1 MRRRTH
7 HESHRMSCL
16 LVAAIAL
23 AVGANPYRHQPKF
36 IERGADSYTGVLVNL
51 TAGAGAA
58 DPFDPTRPT
67 VVFAV
72 GINPFPGHL
81 RYTIAPNMA
90 AAIGRRL
97 GGSVN
102 VLEWAWGADS
112 VGSVIPRRNLAH
124 AEDHGRRLAETLL
137 ATGVPPERIHLI
149 GQSSG
154 CTLMAS
160 AAQALVARTGRL
172 VGQVTLIDPASFHH
186 DVIFGQIGVARSA
199 ARVENYWAPGP
210 SGYGSQA
217 DFAGVWN
224 YRVPGPGGLLGA
236 PTLSRSD
243 HINTA
248 RFYLATIEDPA
259 NPAGFNTSHVLRGP

>member
-7 HESHRMSCL
+7 HELHPMSCL
-16 LVAAIAL
+16 LVAALAL
-23 AVGANPYRHQPKF
+23 AVGANPYRHQPAF
-36 IERGADSYTGVLVNL
+36 VLRGPDTNAGVLVNL
-51 TAGAGAA
+51 TAGAGPA
-58 DPFDPTRPT
+58 DPVDPSRPT
-67 VVFAV
+67 VVIAV
-72 GINPFPGHL
+72 GVNPFPGHL
-81 RYTIAPNMA
+81 HYAIAPSMA

-97 GGSVN
+97 GNSVN

-112 VGSVIPRRNLAH
+112 VGSVIPRRNLAR
-124 AEDHGRRLAETLL
+124 AEDHGRRLAGVLL
-137 ATGVPPERIHLI
+137 EAGVPPERTHLI

-154 CTLMAS
+154 STLMAS
-160 AAQALVARTGRL
+160 AAQAIVARTGRL

-186 DVIFGQIGVARSA
+186 DVIFGQLCLTRSA

-210 SGYGSQA
+210 SGYGGNA

-236 PTLSRSD
+236 PTISKSD

-259 NPAGFNTSHVLRGP
+259 HPAGFNTSHVLRGP